1 MGNNIIKKNIFKV
14 LLPIAVVVV
23 LMSSGFLI
31 SSLSLASEPGH
42 AQTYQVSN
50 AQGSTMTQKV
60 LSELREKGVP
70 AKYAFLPNF
79 NAKYARIG
87 NTIMPLY
94 SSAPAPMGIG
104 YYGLMNNSGMLTGT
118 VLNTT
123 SFEGSITVNNLNI
136 FYLDA
141 DSPYSMSI
149 QLNTVLRNVTLF
161 GNNSFVFWTQNTVSY
176 STRTHQLSMVDNIW
190 NFSSA
195 QYLFTQNSL
204 YSYDGIPVPP
214 TYYYAVSSNFT
225 NVNFPFTINVYINS
239 TIINNR
245 NAVFFNYTLIQQ
257 NQAPVSGSYDEVIFN
272 STYGMPS
279 DYKTAP
285 AYFQVNGN
293 EPTPTGFLLYDAELM
308 LGGYSGGSTTTVF
321 NINATMQLSYLSDT
335 GYTAVPSAYNFGTD
349 TGETSI
355 GVSSSWN
362 GVNPTA
368 ILTTGPS
375 ILAPLWGLA
384 PGSGN
389 IKISGSVTPSNAFM
403 FINPGSTFNASIA
416 QWAAIGTSGKFL
428 YELPSGTYSAEILLS
443 NYDPV
448 FLTFRSSTVLNISM
462 VKNMAMGIYTPL
474 YAFDNAQIAAL
485 AIKGNGTLNNPY
497 VLENNQYGSLSPL
510 FSQLNDYAFP
520 VFSGLL
526 LVNTNLYV
534 SINSPPTFFI
544 NFGSTATQIANSY
557 NLPYYNYLQIQ
568 LYNTSHVSIYH
579 ANYVTGWFSNEVYGI
594 NQDDFPVANIMLW
607 NSTGDLVASNNFYD
621 WGSSLLV
628 YGGSGNVIW
637 GNKFVQYP
645 VPLDSATTNG
655 IGQFGL
661 TIYSSGNTIFNNYF
675 NVTVPAYSPSMNIY
689 NYMPARYVNNWNI
702 TPEPASVVSTV
713 NGYQLSGNIMNQ
725 PTQSGNFWSGYSSG
739 MPTPYNV
746 SGFIA
751 VGGDYSPIVPV
762 YYNVMI
768 TVSGLSNTTMMAFL
782 YSNAQGHAFLYSAYG
797 SGTLS
802 FQVTNGSYDL
812 LIITPTGIYSSVPAT
827 ITVNGATVTI
837 TVTLSGNS
845 VIL

>member
-1 MGNNIIKKNIFKV
+1 MGNKNIKKDSFKV
-14 LLPIAVVVV
+14 LLSITVVAVF
-23 LMSSGFLI
+23 LSSGFLV
-31 SSLSLASEPGH
+31 LSANAVAAPGH
-42 AQTYQVSN
+42 AQTYQISN
-50 AQGSTMTQKV
+50 VQGPTMTQKV
-60 LSELREKGVP
+60 LTELREKGVP
-70 AKYAFLPNF
+70 AKYAYLPNF
-79 NAKYARIG
+79 NAKYAKIG
-87 NTIMPLY
+87 DTITPLY

-104 YYGLMNNSGMLTGT
+104 YYGLMNNSGILTGT

-141 DSPYSMSI
+141 DSPYSLSF

-161 GNNSFVFWTQNTVSY
+161 GNNSYVFWTQNTVSY
-176 STRTHQLSMVDNIW
+176 STRTHVLSMVDNIW
-190 NFSSA
+190 NFSSD

-204 YSYDGIPVPP
+204 YSYQGYPVPP

-257 NQAPVSGSYDEVIFN
+257 NQVPVSGSYDEVIFN

-308 LGGYSGGSTTTVF
+308 LGGYGGGSTTTVF
-321 NINATMQLSYLSDT
+321 DINATMQLNYLSST

-362 GVNPTA
+362 GINPAA

-389 IKISGSVTPSNAFM
+389 IKVSGTVTPSNAFM
-403 FINPGSTFNASIA
+403 FISPGSTFNATTA
-416 QWAAIGTSGKFL
+416 QWAGIETSGSFS
-428 YELPSGTYSAEILLS
+428 YNLPSGTYSAELLLS
-443 NYDPV
+443 NYNPV
-448 FLTFRSSTVLNISM
+448 FFTFSKSTVLNVSM

-474 YAFDNAQIAAL
+474 YAFDNAQVAAL
-485 AIKGNGTLNNPY
+485 SINGNGTLSNPY
-497 VLENNQYGSLSPL
+497 IIENNQYGSLNPL

-526 LVNTNLYV
+526 LVNTNVYV

-544 NFGSTATQIANSY
+544 NFGTAASLVSSSY
-557 NLPYYNYLQIQ
+557 NLPDYNYLQIQ

-579 ANYVTGWFSNEVYGI
+579 ANYVTGWFSMEVYAVY
-594 NQDDFPVANIMLW
+594 QDDFPVANIMLW
-607 NSTGDLVASNNFYD
+607 NSTGDLIADNNFYD

-628 YGGSGNVIW
+628 YGGSDNVIW
-637 GNKFVQYP
+637 GNVFLPYP
-645 VPLDSATTNG
+645 VPLNSATTNG
-655 IGQFGL
+655 IGEFGL
-661 TIYSSGNTIFNNYF
+661 TIYSSGNTIYNNYF

-689 NYMPARYVNNWNI
+689 NYQPAVYINNWNI
-702 TPEPASVVSTV
+702 TPEPASIVNTV

-725 PTQSGNFWSGYSSG
+725 PVQSGNFWSDYSSS
-739 MPTPYNV
+739 MSVPYNA

-751 VGGDYSPIVPV
+751 VGGDYNPIVPV
-762 YYNVMI
+762 YYTVNLS
-768 TVSGLSNTTMMAFL
+768 VSGLSNTTMMAFL
-782 YSNAQGHAFLYSAYG
+782 YSNSQSHAFLYFAYG

-802 FQVTNGSYDL
+802 FHVTNGTYY
-812 LIITPTGIYSSVPAT
+812 IIIMTPAGIYVSVPAT
-827 ITVNGATVTI
+827 ITVNGANVNI
-837 TVTLSGNS
+837 TVTLNGNS